1 MKGIILAGRWAFAST
16 GIAGFASP
24 GFAAVSRGCCCAG
37 GRNHTMNLQ
46 KILPVATS
54 IGIILLVAV
63 LRERSRTLAAIFATM
78 PINMPLAIWVVASG
92 VGDEQLNPVIALLTR
107 NMLIGFIP
115 TFVWLGIV
123 FLAMRAGWQLI
134 PAILTGYAVWAVL
147 IAAAFAIGLMEWPR

>member
-1 MKGIILAGRWAFAST
+1 
-16 GIAGFASP
+16 
-24 GFAAVSRGCCCAG
+24 
-37 GRNHTMNLQ
+37 MNLQ

-134 PAILTGYAVWAVL
+134 PAILTGYAIWAAL